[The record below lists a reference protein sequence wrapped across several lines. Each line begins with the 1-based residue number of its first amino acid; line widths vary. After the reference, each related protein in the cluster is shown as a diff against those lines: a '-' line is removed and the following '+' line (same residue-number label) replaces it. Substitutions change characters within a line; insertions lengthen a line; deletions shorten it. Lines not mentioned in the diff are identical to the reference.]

1 MLIIILF
8 ILNLEG
14 THIYLL
20 FTIYDKHF
28 LPPLV

>member
-20 FTIYDKHF
+20 AKKYNI
-28 LPPLV
+28 LNAR